1 MGVALRPGRRRLLA
15 CLDMTKASSDRV
27 ATPTRRGALAGLA
40 TGAGAALLA
49 SAPTASALVPAGARG
64 AGASIPSSPTAAA
77 SPTPG
82 AMQLFTDPALN
93 FAALLALG
101 GAGFGSSEVGE
112 VLTAVNAINAAG
124 ADQQTF
130 TAEFRRWGDRL
141 TATATRH
148 PQTRRFRSLRA
159 AQYYD
164 QALFFVLGS
173 DTPGDE
179 EELYLAGR
187 RSWDEF
193 ARLCTPAAI
202 TDRVRYEGETSLPVW
217 FFRPDASGRARPTV
231 ILTNG
236 SDGQNVDMWTYGVS
250 AALARGWNALVYD
263 GPGQGQLLFVDQVV
277 FTPRWERVVSLL
289 VDWLERRSDVDEGRI
304 ALTGLSMG
312 GDLAP
317 RAAAFERRIAALA
330 AMPGTLS
337 PWLGF
342 PPELRSI
349 VTPDKAETNRIW
361 NEEVVPELSQE
372 EAGAI
377 KKRVEPFSIPAML
390 AARQGRIFT
399 DFWTPA
405 QRIMALD
412 ITRVVGRIKCP
423 TLVLDYDDEQF
434 YPGQPRAFYELLRA
448 PKDYELLT
456 AATGAQLHCSPM
468 APQQHC
474 EVVFDWLEDTLG
486 RGRRP

>member
-1 MGVALRPGRRRLLA
+1 MAA
-15 CLDMTKASSDRV
+15 
-27 ATPTRRGALAGLA
+27 
-40 TGAGAALLA
+40 GAGAAFLA
-49 SAPTASALVPAGARG
+49 STPTASALVPAGARG
-64 AGASIPSSPTAAA
+64 AAEPTPSATTGAT

-130 TAEFRRWGDRL
+130 TAEFQRWGDRL
-141 TATATRH
+141 TTTASRH
-148 PQTRRFRSLRA
+148 PQTRRSRSLRA
-159 AQYYD
+159 AQYYG

-179 EELYLAGR
+179 EELYRAGR
-187 RSWDEF
+187 RSWDRF

-202 TDRVRYEGETSLPVW
+202 SDQVRYEGGTSIPVW

-277 FTPRWERVVSLL
+277 FTPRWERVVSPV
-289 VDWLERRSDVDEGRI
+289 VDWLERRRDVDERRI

-330 AMPGTLS
+330 AMPGVLS

-342 PPELRSI
+342 PAELRSI

-361 NEEVVPELSQE
+361 NEEVVPGLSPE

-412 ITRVVGRIKCP
+412 ITRVVGRITCP

-434 YPGQPRAFYELLRA
+434 YPGQPRAFYDLLRA
-448 PKDYELLT
+448 PKQYELLT

-474 EVVFDWLEDTLG
+474 EVVFDWLEDTLR
-486 RGRRP
+486 RGRP